1 MVSSSHE
8 AMHHFGQKDTAGL
21 IRNFQK
27 LFHVPFPEPCG
38 FTVVNTDLTEIE
50 PVERRVDSLVRVHT
64 ESGDFLLVLESQGK
78 KDERKRGSWPY
89 YLSYLYEK
97 YRCEP
102 VLIVMTQ
109 SSSTA
114 RWAAQPIRFGL
125 PGWSSLV
132 VRPMVLGPDQVPVIT
147 DEKEAAQDVSLA
159 VLSAI
164 THGKGPGVA
173 AILAPLAA
181 ALEAIEPAGAAL
193 LAQLV
198 TSGLVDSRAKEI
210 WRDLMAPVNYFFQNP
225 VADQLRDEGRVEGRI
240 EDRIEMIL
248 RILELRGIE
257 VSDSTRLRVQAC
269 SDLEQLKVWSE
280 RAVHVTDPADLFAPE
295 RGQ

>member
-8 AMHHFGQKDTAGL
+8 ALHHFGQKDTAGL
-21 IRNFQK
+21 IRNFQR

-38 FTVVNTDLTEIE
+38 FTVLNTDLTEIE
-50 PVERRVDSLVRVHT
+50 PVERRVDSLVRVNT
-64 ESGDFLLVLESQGK
+64 EEGDYLLVLESQGK

-89 YLSYLYEK
+89 YLSYLYEE

-132 VRPMVLGPDQVPVIT
+132 VRPMVLGPDNVPVIT

-164 THGKGPGVA
+164 THGKGPHAA
-173 AILAPLAA
+173 AILGPLAA
-181 ALEAIEPAGAAL
+181 ALETTDPASATL
-193 LAQLV
+193 LVELV
-198 TSGLVDSRAKEI
+198 TSGLVDSQAKEI
-210 WRDLMAPVNYFFQNP
+210 WRDLMAPVNYFFKNP
-225 VADQLRDEGRVEGRI
+225 VAEKVRDEGRVEGRV
-240 EDRIEMIL
+240 EDRIEMTL
-248 RILELRGIE
+248 KILELRGLR
-257 VSDSTRLRVQAC
+257 VPDSVRLRVQAC
-269 SDLEQLKVWSE
+269 SDLDQLKTWSE
-280 RAVHVTDPADLFAPE
+280 RAVHVTDAEDLFTDGQPE
-295 RGQ
+295 